1 VASVISVIL
10 ARSGFGA
17 STWLGL
23 PAVLFASLGAVFAAT
38 GSIKLLRS
46 FRAYGAEASTLAQL
60 DRCVEAESVTR
71 FAGLQIL
78 AVGLLLAAATVVA
91 FLLPGMAAQAAFVA
105 VFLTAAIWAAE
116 SLPKAR
122 QIVGGAVERLV
133 DGALQTDV
141 ARLLAFWRRPYAGW
155 RLVDRVALARK
166 AGVADPL
173 AAAYLNALDSHGVV
187 RPNVAQCGPSVAAD
201 ARWRFSSLVPVFVIS
216 LPFAVIAW
224 AAAAWLPDNWVPR
237 LPSPAAL
244 FGLESPP
251 APKDD
256 AAPSNPDQTDPAEG
270 EQAGDGSE
278 GGGNSGEGNEG
289 QAGARGPD
297 SGNEGGAGPQG
308 PEGEQAGQQG
318 AADGDQSGASAE
330 GSSEPEGGD
339 GAPEGDGSE
348 PGSDPDTGSGTG
360 GTSLDEE
367 APSEDSGQ
375 ANSGPEGQAPEGNG
389 SPDTGA
395 GQGGDAE
402 DPSSPPTQEHSPS
415 GAGESGTGGDDES
428 PAEAPGAQ
436 QPDPAAQTDGTA
448 ETPAEAGT
456 APTKGLPQATEPADG
471 APQATEPADDPES
484 TSDPGDLA
492 EAPTPS
498 AEGTGE
504 TPPTTTGDASAQS
517 GSDLAPPQDIE
528 ILDGPAPPDAQPIGL
543 EATDAPPPL
552 DAEQVELSAT
562 GSATPIPD
570 QGELLDIGT
579 PQALFAEPG
588 QAPDTVETRL
598 DADAV
603 LPPDLPAGPTARQK
617 VPAWISD
624 LMND

>member
-1 VASVISVIL
+1 M
-10 ARSGFGA
+10 
-17 STWLGL
+17 
-23 PAVLFASLGAVFAAT
+23 FAAT
-38 GSIKLLRS
+38 GSIKLSRS
-46 FRAYGAEASTLAQL
+46 FRAYGTEASTLAQL
-60 DRCVEAESVTR
+60 DRCVESEAVTR

-91 FLLPGMAAQAAFVA
+91 FLLPGMAVQAAFVA
-105 VFLTAAIWAAE
+105 VFLTAAIWVAE

-133 DGALQTDV
+133 DGALQSDV
-141 ARLLAFWRRPYAGW
+141 ARLLDFWRRPYAGW
-155 RLVDRVALARK
+155 RLADRVALARK

-187 RPNVAQCGPSVAAD
+187 RPNVAQGGPTVAAD
-201 ARWRFSSLVPVFVIS
+201 ARWRFSSLVPVFIIS

-251 APKDD
+251 ALKDD

-278 GGGNSGEGNEG
+278 GGDNSGEGNEG

-297 SGNEGGAGPQG
+297 SGNEGGSGPQG

-318 AADGDQSGASAE
+318 AADGDQSAASAE

-348 PGSDPDTGSGTG
+348 TGSGPDTGSGTG
-360 GTSLDEE
+360 GTSPDEE
-367 APSEDSGQ
+367 TLSEDSGQ
-375 ANSGPEGQAPEGNG
+375 ADAGPEDQAPEGNA
-389 SPDTGA
+389 SPDRGA
-395 GQGGDAE
+395 GQGDDAE
-402 DPSSPPTQEHSPS
+402 DPSSPPTQEQSPS
-415 GAGESGTGGDDES
+415 GADESGTGGDDES

-436 QPDPAAQTDGTA
+436 ELDPAAQTDGTA
-448 ETPAEAGT
+448 ENPAETGA
-456 APTKGLPQATEPADG
+456 APTDGPPQATEPEDG
-471 APQATEPADDPES
+471 PPP
-484 TSDPGDLA
+484 TSDPSDLEDA
-492 EAPTPS
+492 RDTS
-498 AEGTGE
+498 AEEGGV
-504 TPPTTTGDASAQS
+504 TPPTSTGDASAQS
-517 GSDLAPPQDIE
+517 GSDLPPPQDFE

-543 EATDAPPPL
+543 EATDGPPPL
-552 DAEQVELSAT
+552 DAEQVELSAA

-579 PQALFAEPG
+579 PQALFADPG